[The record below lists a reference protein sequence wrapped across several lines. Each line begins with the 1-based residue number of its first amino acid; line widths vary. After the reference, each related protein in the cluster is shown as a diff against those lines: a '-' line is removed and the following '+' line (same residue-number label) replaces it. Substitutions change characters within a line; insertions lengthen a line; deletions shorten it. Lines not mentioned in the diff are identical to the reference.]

1 MQKTVYEDRKY
12 CMQDVGNIYLGTLYT
27 LGEIL
32 ENEEISF
39 KIRLITERYLL
50 PEADRED
57 TLETYLYYLP
67 GDSFA
72 VQIFKQ
78 LKAKVKVNLIETG
91 KSLFGKKKPGYVTK
105 LMTVEQLVAM
115 SREEKEKKGV
125 VIQELC
131 VNKLALMAF

>member
-1 MQKTVYEDRKY
+1 M
-12 CMQDVGNIYLGTLYT
+12 
-27 LGEIL
+27 
-32 ENEEISF
+32 
-39 KIRLITERYLL
+39 
-50 PEADRED
+50 
-57 TLETYLYYLP
+57 YYLP

-105 LMTVEQLVAM
+105 LMTVEQLSAM

-125 VIQELC
+125 VIQELS

>member
-39 KIRLITERYLL
+39 KIRLVTERYLL

-57 TLETYLYYLP
+57 TLET
-67 GDSFA
+67 
-72 VQIFKQ
+72 
-78 LKAKVKVNLIETG
+78 
-91 KSLFGKKKPGYVTK
+91 
-105 LMTVEQLVAM
+105 
-115 SREEKEKKGV
+115 
-125 VIQELC
+125 
-131 VNKLALMAF
+131 